1 MFVSIRGTQ
10 KKKKKKKSRKINA
23 KQKYE
28 LETKNEYKI

>member
-1 MFVSIRGTQ
+1 MFVSIRGSQ
-10 KKKKKKKSRKINA
+10 KKKKKKSRKINA